1 MLKGFLFIV
10 ASAYSFVAS
19 SAPIVTYEVSGSPGN
34 YTLDFSV
41 TNNLNSGFDIYLF
54 GVELSGGNISGSP
67 DGYETLFNISAS
79 DYGGSGTTY
88 NNNWIDW
95 SYSKLISG
103 DTLDGF
109 KVSITD
115 SVVPTSV
122 KWLAFAWDPI
132 NGDQGQYLGTD
143 FFFTKANPGFEGIAR
158 VTDISV
164 PEPATLALLGLG
176 LTGLVLSR
184 RKVKSHG

>member
-19 SAPIVTYEVSGSPGN
+19 SAPIVTYEVSGSSGN

-41 TNNLNSGFDIYLF
+41 TNNLTSGFDIYLF

-67 DGYETLFNISAS
+67 DGYENLFSISAS
-79 DYGGSGTTY
+79 DYGGSDTTY
-88 NNNWIDW
+88 NHSWIDW

-115 SVVPTSV
+115 SVAPTSV
-122 KWLAFAWDPI
+122 KWLAFAWDPV
-132 NGDQGQYLGTD
+132 NSGQGQYLGTD
-143 FFFTKANPGFEGIAR
+143 FFNTQANPGFEGVAR
-158 VTDISV
+158 EANISV
-164 PEPATLALLGLG
+164 PEPATLALFGLG
-176 LTGLVLSR
+176 LTGLALSR
-184 RKVKSHG
+184 RKTKSHS

>member
-54 GVELSGGNISGSP
+54 GVELSGGNISGIP
-67 DGYETLFNISAS
+67 DGYETLFSISAS

-115 SVVPTSV
+115 SVAPTSV
-122 KWLAFAWDPI
+122 KWLAFAWDPV
-132 NGDQGQYLGTD
+132 NSSQGQYLGTD
-143 FFFTKANPGFEGIAR
+143 FFNTQANPGFEGVAR
-158 VTDISV
+158 EANISV
-164 PEPATLALLGLG
+164 PEPATLALFGLG
-176 LTGLVLSR
+176 LTGLALSR
-184 RKVKSHG
+184 RKAKSHS